1 MITKLTSTAALLVAA
16 LVALPSMVAASHD
29 GRHGDVCS
37 DQSGTEADF
46 TCGEVTVVLAEDP
59 EANIDEVIDRS
70 APEAEVIESVA
81 DVREREG
88 LPPLDEAERT
98 FRIAVPVDAEIDYR
112 DRFAGDPDVES
123 ASLVY
128 VGETTV
134 PDTALAE
141 RGWPMT
147 LIGIFM
153 LALALLMTPRA
164 RATR

>member
-1 MITKLTSTAALLVAA
+1 VITKLTSTGVLLIAALI
-16 LVALPSMVAASHD
+16 ALPSIAAASHD
-29 GRHGDVCS
+29 ARHGDVCS
-37 DQSGTEADF
+37 DPSGTEADF
-46 TCGEVTVVLAEDP
+46 TCGEVTVILTEDAEATI
-59 EANIDEVIDRS
+59 EEVIDRS

-88 LPPLDEAERT
+88 LPPLEEAERT
-98 FRIAVPVDAEIDYR
+98 FRIAVPVDGEIDYR
-112 DRFAGDPDVES
+112 DRFAGDGDVES

-141 RGWPMT
+141 RGLPMT
-147 LIGIFM
+147 LIGMFM
-153 LALALLMTPRA
+153 LTVALLVTPRT